1 MASLATLDERFTVLE
16 KKICNPQSVIHVD
29 GLLVSAYVRTSQE
42 KGHWHENLEP
52 LGILFTMYIVGHG
65 VITQHNV
72 SHDML
77 SINS

>member
-1 MASLATLDERFTVLE
+1 MATLATLDERFTVLE

-29 GLLVSAYVRTSQE
+29 GLLVSAYVHLK

-52 LGILFTMYIVGHG
+52 LGILFTMNVVGHG

-72 SHDML
+72 SCDML